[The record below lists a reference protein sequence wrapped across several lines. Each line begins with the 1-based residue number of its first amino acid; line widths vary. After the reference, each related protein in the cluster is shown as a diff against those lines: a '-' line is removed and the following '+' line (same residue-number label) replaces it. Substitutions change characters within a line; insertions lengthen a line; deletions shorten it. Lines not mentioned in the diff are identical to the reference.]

1 MRRIMISVM
10 LVSLAMLVL
19 SGTVFAD
26 AGKNAS
32 CLGIEASEISPPGSS
47 DEFPGGMPALNG
59 EVKEIANF
67 LGAPPG
73 AIYGAIAKL
82 HEGSHVAC
90 DEALE

>member
-1 MRRIMISVM
+1 MARVMISVI
-10 LVSLAMLVL
+10 LISVAMLVL
-19 SGTVFAD
+19 SGTVFA

-32 CLGIEASEISPPGSS
+32 CMGIEASEISPPGTS
-47 DEFPGGMPALNG
+47 DEFLGGMPALNS

-67 LGAPPG
+67 LGVSPG
-73 AIYGAIAKL
+73 AIYSSIAKL

>member
-47 DEFPGGMPALNG
+47 DEFPGGMTALNG

-67 LGAPPG
+67 LGAAPG

-82 HEGSHVAC
+82 HEGSHAAC

>member
-1 MRRIMISVM
+1 MISVM

-32 CLGIEASEISPPGSS
+32 CLGIEASEISPPGTS
-47 DEFPGGMPALNG
+47 DEFLGGMPALNS

-67 LGAPPG
+67 LGVSPG
-73 AIYGAIAKL
+73 AIYSSIAKL
-82 HEGSHVAC
+82 HEGSHAAC